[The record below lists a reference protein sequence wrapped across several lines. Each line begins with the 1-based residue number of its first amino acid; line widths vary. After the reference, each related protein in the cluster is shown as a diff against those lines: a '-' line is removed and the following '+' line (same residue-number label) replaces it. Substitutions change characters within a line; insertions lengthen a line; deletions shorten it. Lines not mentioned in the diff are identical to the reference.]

1 MSVPPKSGPNKERL
15 LDEIADWLKSM
26 ADPTRLRILHSLH
39 PGERCVNDILGVVRS
54 SQANVSKHL
63 AILRKAGLVDCRREG
78 VNVYYRIT
86 DPSVFTICE
95 AVCDSIQRDL
105 EHRQEELREGRDRIR
120 EGAHA

>member
-1 MSVPPKSGPNKERL
+1 MSAKRASGLDKERL
-15 LDEIADWLKSM
+15 IDDIAGWLKSM
-26 ADPTRLRILHSLH
+26 ADPTRLRILHALH
-39 PGERCVNDILGVVRS
+39 GGERCVTDILGAVRS

-63 AILRKAGLVDCRREG
+63 AILKAAGLVDCRREG
-78 VNVYYRIT
+78 VNVYYRIS

-105 EHRQEELREGRDRIR
+105 DHRQEELSRGRSLMR